1 MLEHNYSNQLKPLIE
16 KYAINTETNTLF
28 QDVIDLFS
36 STPNYQVWA
45 VKVIFNK
52 VIGFEELK
60 QIKKWSDENKSL
72 IKLLSKQ
79 NIVAYS
85 TKGNMSVLRK
95 EIANL
100 NAISFVKKMISMFN
114 TEQRHMLESA
124 LDMSNINS
132 LNANTNKNFMSW
144 HKVFT
149 KFSKLPNIRKKKF
162 ISLCSAYRD
171 VDAMKEGLTKSTEE
185 TYMWNKE
192 DFLAFVTNNIDGC
205 EIVYNKDNIVI
216 LQVTNFAASRKL
228 CGGGRTGW
236 CITRESRYFEQ
247 YVTDEHR
254 KQYFFF
260 NFDKPES
267 DEFAHIGFTVTDKRG
282 ITYAHSTKNQNLMG
296 DGIKYRGKYM
306 NIYSALSKFNV
317 NLSEFITLKN
327 LSNYSW
333 NIDDLLKKV
342 KNNGEIEVVYNK
354 NNRVIIKT
362 RSSNV
367 VDFLIG
373 HTMID
378 SDKRYI
384 QSNNIAYVLLDFNLN
399 YSDSNA
405 IVLMKYCVD
414 DYKIEKLYNL
424 YNIFG
429 CVLTKAEYFAS
440 IGLQDNDFTNYDNV
454 NPSILLH
461 KYIDEGDENGAINLI
476 SEKKDKIDVNY
487 ELNGRFPIYSA
498 VYNGMDNL
506 FREIINNKN
515 FDISIEDGFGENL
528 LTSLLYAYNG
538 STDENIKE
546 RIGNLIKFVIES
558 DKIDLNARNINLD
571 TPVNIT
577 AEFVDE
583 LWILDILLANDK
595 VDVNVKND
603 VNRTALTN
611 AIFRNNTEA
620 IKKLLQRSDIVVREE
635 DFNLANANNIDLKS
649 MLKNRVTVTEEVV
662 GSKAKVI
669 NDVFKKVMS
678 L

>member
-192 DFLAFVTNNIDGC
+192 DFLAFVTNNVEGC

-333 NIDDLLKKV
+333 NIDDLLKRV
-342 KNNGEIEVVYNK
+342 KNNREIEVVYNK

-378 SDKRYI
+378 GDKRYI

-498 VYNGMDNL
+498 VYNGMDKV
-506 FREIINNKN
+506 FREIISNKN
-515 FDISIEDGFGENL
+515 FDVSIEDGFGENL

-546 RIGNLIKFVIES
+546 LIGNLIKFVIES

-635 DFNLANANNIDLKS
+635 DFDLANANNIDLKS